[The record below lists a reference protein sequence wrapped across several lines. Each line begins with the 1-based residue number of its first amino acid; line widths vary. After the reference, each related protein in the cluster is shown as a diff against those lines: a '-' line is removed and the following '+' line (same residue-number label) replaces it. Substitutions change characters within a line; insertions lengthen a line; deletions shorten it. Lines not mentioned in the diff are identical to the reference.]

1 MAEVAIPR
9 ASLPT
14 PYASSWNCGRRLSAG
29 MNDSPIHALGRE
41 VRPDEGEI
49 DIPGLERTAV
59 ADLGAWQP
67 YDHSPRR

>member
-1 MAEVAIPR
+1 
-9 ASLPT
+9 
-14 PYASSWNCGRRLSAG
+14 